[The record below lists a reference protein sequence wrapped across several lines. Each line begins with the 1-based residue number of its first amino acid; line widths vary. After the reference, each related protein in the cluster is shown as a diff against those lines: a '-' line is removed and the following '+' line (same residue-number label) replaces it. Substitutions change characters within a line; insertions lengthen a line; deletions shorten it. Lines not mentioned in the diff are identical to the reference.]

1 MKLVNLR
8 DYVGGWMVGNF
19 EPALVSSRD
28 FEFGV
33 KYFKSGDRE
42 PEHFQVVASEL
53 SVIVSGTCRIG
64 SETLNAG
71 DALLIEP
78 GEIAG
83 FEALTDCAIA
93 VLKWP
98 SIPSDK
104 VLA

>member
-1 MKLVNLR
+1 MKLVNVR

-19 EPALVSSRD
+19 EPALVSSQH

-33 KYFKSGDRE
+33 KYFKAGDRE
-42 PEHFQVVASEL
+42 PEHFQVIASEL
-53 SVIVSGTCRIG
+53 SVVVSGTCRIG
-64 SETLNAG
+64 VETLSAG
-71 DALLIEP
+71 DGLLIEP

-93 VLKWP
+93 VIKWP
-98 SIPSDK
+98 SIPADK